1 MNPNEPPPPIDR
13 DRTSSRRTVLLYN
26 PEAVFFTMPLALVAI
41 GSHLDPERYRV
52 VIVDGRLTDD
62 PVGDLARHLDDAVC
76 VGMSVLTGGPIRDA
90 VKVSRA
96 LKSIR
101 PDLPVVWGGWHP
113 SMFGRECLD
122 EPAID
127 ITVQGQG
134 EETFAEV
141 VESLAAGK
149 KPDSDDLGDVAGICF
164 RDAGG
169 DAVRNPPR
177 PFVDN
182 DSFRRHDYSMIDI
195 EPYFVKKGERQL
207 DYISSQGCPF
217 RCAFCAD
224 PFVYG
229 RKWSGL
235 DPERVGREVESLW
248 RRYRFDDL
256 SFQDETFFVY
266 PQRVEAIADELIG
279 REIDISWA
287 ATLRADQASR
297 LGEDVFVKCKKSGMR
312 RVLVGVESGSQAM
325 MDRIKK
331 DIKLEQV
338 FETAEL
344 AQRHEIAVIFPFI
357 VGFPDEDEASVQA
370 SLDVAKKLRS
380 MSPEFHTPFFY
391 FKPYPGSAITAEAVA
406 RGYQL
411 PTTLDEWADFDF
423 IGSAGPWVSDAMRSR
438 VERFKFYQQM
448 AWNRVPAWQKP
459 VQRIARWRL
468 ARDAYAFPLEKVVGR
483 WLRPAA
489 ELS

>member
-1 MNPNEPPPPIDR
+1 MNQTNR
-13 DRTSSRRTVLLYN
+13 SSPASGKTPRRRTVLLYN
-26 PEAVFFTMPLALVAI
+26 PHAVFYTMPLALVAI

-52 VIVDGRLTDD
+52 VIVDGRLSGD
-62 PVGDLARHLDDAVC
+62 PIAELARHLDDAVC
-76 VGMSVLTGGPIRDA
+76 VGMTVLTGGPIRDA
-90 VKVSRA
+90 VTVSRA
-96 LKSIR
+96 LKERR
-101 PDLPVVWGGWHP
+101 PDLPIIWGGWHP

-134 EETFAEV
+134 EETFAAVIECLT
-141 VESLAAGK
+141 SAG
-149 KPDSDDLGDVAGICF
+149 DLGSVAGICH
-164 RDAGG
+164 RTDDGSI
-169 DAVRNPPR
+169 VRNPPR

-182 DSFRRHDYSMIDI
+182 DNFRSHDYSMIEI
-195 EPYFVKKGERQL
+195 EPYFEKKGERQL

-248 RRYRFDDL
+248 RRYNFDDL

-279 REIDISWA
+279 RRIDISWA

-297 LGEDVFVKCKKSGMR
+297 LGEDLFAKCCKSGLR
-312 RVLVGVESGSQAM
+312 RALIGVESGSQAM

-338 FETAEL
+338 FEAADL
-344 AQRHEIAVIFPFI
+344 AKRHDIAVIFPFI
-357 VGFPDEDEASVQA
+357 VGFPDEDQDSVQA
-370 SLDVAKKLRS
+370 SLDVAKRLRA

-406 RGYQL
+406 RGYKL
-411 PTTLDEWADFDF
+411 PTTLEEWAEFDF

-448 AWNRVPAWQKP
+448 AWNRVPLWQKP
-459 VQRIARWRL
+459 VQQIARWRL
-468 ARDAYAFPLEKVVGR
+468 ARDAYAFPLEKIVGR
-483 WLRPAA
+483 WLRPAT

>member
-1 MNPNEPPPPIDR
+1 MTNTSH
-13 DRTSSRRTVLLYN
+13 RTPHADPRPVVVLYN
-26 PEAVFFTMPLALVAI
+26 PRAVFFTMPLGLVAV
-41 GSHLDPERYRV
+41 GSHLDRERFRV
-52 VIVDGRLTDD
+52 VLIDGRLEDD
-62 PVGDLARHLDDAVC
+62 PAAAVTAHLENAVC

-90 VKVSRA
+90 VEVARA
-96 LKSIR
+96 VKRHCADHRLA
-101 PDLPVVWGGWHP
+101 DVPVVWGGWHA

-134 EETFAEV
+134 EATFAELV
-141 VESLAAGK
+141 DRL
-149 KPDSDDLGDVAGICF
+149 VAGEDLEGLAGVTF
-164 RDAGG
+164 RRDSGE
-169 DAVRNPPR
+169 AVRNPPR
-177 PFVDN
+177 AFIDN
-182 DSFRRHDYSMIDI
+182 QAFTEHDYTLIDS
-195 EPYFVKKGERQL
+195 EQYFDRKGERQL

-235 DPERVGREVESLW
+235 DPERVGREVEALW
-248 RRYRFDDL
+248 HAYRFDDL

-266 PQRVEAIADELIG
+266 PQRVEAIADELIA
-279 REIDISWA
+279 RRLPISWA
-287 ATLRADQASR
+287 ATLRADQGTR
-297 LGEDVFVKCKKSGMR
+297 LGEGVFAKCCESGMR

-344 AQRHEIAVIFPFI
+344 CLRHDVAVIFPFI
-357 VGFPDEDEASVQA
+357 VGFPDEPEESVQA
-370 SLDVAKKLRS
+370 SLDVAKRLRA

-391 FKPYPGSAITAEAVA
+391 FKPYPGSAITAQAVA
-406 RGYQL
+406 NGYKL
-411 PTTLDEWADFDF
+411 PVSLDEWADFDF
-423 IGSAGPWVSDAMRSR
+423 IGSAGPWVSAETHRR

-448 AWNRVPAWQKP
+448 AWNRVPFWQRP
-459 VQRIARWRL
+459 VQHLARWRL
-468 ARDAYAFPLEKVVGR
+468 GRDAYAFPVEKVVGR